1 MYVIRKARLSDMKD
15 IQKIARKAWV
25 HTYREIYP
33 IDFIYTFVEYAY
45 SDKHLLK
52 LIRSV
57 LEASPDLF
65 LVAEEEGTGQLL
77 GFIRMAERCM
87 GNYELTHFYVQPDW
101 IGRGVG
107 SSLLGSIIELN
118 PQAEMLTAWV
128 EKENMDTAF
137 FFEKKGFRE
146 VTQSTEI
153 ILGFP
158 LSHVCYEWHRHIRRT
173 H

>member
-128 EKENMDTAF
+128 EKENMDTVF